1 MTVTGPDPVTYE
13 VEPPARQKRVLVVD
27 DDDGARRALVKALSA
42 FGHDVT
48 EAESGREALARL
60 SPSLDL
66 VILDARMPGM
76 NGFEVALQIRQ
87 DPEYLNLPIVMVT
100 GHDSREERLHAVEA
114 GVNDF
119 LSKPFDITELRLRS
133 QWLLRMKEATDTIK
147 RHRAEL
153 ELAVERRTA
162 ELRLALDETA
172 EAKYRIEEAHL
183 DTIRRLVLAAEFKD
197 RATAGHIE
205 RIGRYCELLATGLG
219 LPPRDALTLRHASP
233 MHDVGKIGIPDA
245 ILTKPGK
252 LDAPEWEIMKQH
264 TTMGARI
271 LGGSPSELL
280 QVGEVIALTHH
291 ERWNGTGYPSGTG
304 GSAIPLPGRICAV
317 ADVFDALT
325 NERQYRGALPNDTVY
340 SMMRAESGKHFDTNV
355 LEVFFDYL
363 REVEAIQEELRT

>member
-1 MTVTGPDPVTYE
+1 
-13 VEPPARQKRVLVVD
+13 
-27 DDDGARRALVKALSA
+27 
-42 FGHDVT
+42 
-48 EAESGREALARL
+48 
-60 SPSLDL
+60 
-66 VILDARMPGM
+66 
-76 NGFEVALQIRQ
+76 
-87 DPEYLNLPIVMVT
+87 MVT
-100 GHDSREERLHAVEA
+100 GFDSREDRLHAVEA

-162 ELRLALDETA
+162 QLSLALDETA
-172 EAKYRIEEAHL
+172 EAKFRTEEAHL

-205 RIGRYCELLATGLG
+205 RIGRYCALLATGLG
-219 LPPRDALTLRHASP
+219 LPPRDADILRHASP

-252 LDAPEWEIMKQH
+252 LDAGEWDIMKQH
-264 TTMGARI
+264 TTIGAKMLR
-271 LGGSPSELL
+271 GSPSELL

-291 ERWNGTGYPSGTG
+291 ERWNGSGYPDGTS

-340 SMMRAESGKHFDTNV
+340 RMMREESGKHFDPNV
-355 LEVFFDYL
+355 LEVFFDHL
-363 REVEAIQEELRT
+363 REVETIQQELRT